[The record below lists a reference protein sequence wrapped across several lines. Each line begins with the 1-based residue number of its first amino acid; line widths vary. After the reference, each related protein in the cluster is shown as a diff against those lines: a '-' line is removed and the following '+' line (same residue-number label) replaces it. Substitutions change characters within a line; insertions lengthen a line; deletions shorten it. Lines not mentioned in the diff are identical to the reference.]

1 MDSKILYIVNTK
13 SQDYWYY
20 LCLAEDHN
28 YITWNINLEL
38 RRNFRL
44 NAKTCRVDKY
54 FSLVYTKKIDGLEFE
69 SQPIWQG
76 KNLSFDNNVFLV
88 DFHENIFNSK
98 DMIGK
103 AKGTNI
109 IDITQSISLEVCIL
123 FENNPK
129 GKIGDFMI
137 ENYSPHEFIYEKIL
151 IM

>member
-28 YITWNINLEL
+28 YFTYNINVEF
-38 RRNFRL
+38 RRNFKL
-44 NAKTCRVDKY
+44 NAKTCRVDKT
-54 FSLVYTKKIDGLEFE
+54 FSFVYTKTINGLEFE
-69 SQPIWQG
+69 SQSIWQG
-76 KNLSFDNNVFLV
+76 KNISYDDLQDIYLV
-88 DFHENIFNSK
+88 DFYENIFNSK

-109 IDITQSISLEVCIL
+109 IDITQSVLMEICIL

-129 GKIGDFMI
+129 SRIGDFMI
-137 ENYSPHEFIYEKIL
+137 ENYSPLEFLYEKL
-151 IM
+151 